1 MSDMATLDKNLA
13 AMIRSHNGEAKK
25 LSAQVS
31 MAIENANRN
40 AAAVR
45 SFKIDTTSIDR
56 AVAAAKAANPIK

>member
-1 MSDMATLDKNLA
+1 MSDMAKLDRDLA

-25 LSAQVS
+25 LSAQVA
-31 MAIENANRN
+31 MAVENANRN

-56 AVAAAKAANPIK
+56 AVAAAKAVNPIK